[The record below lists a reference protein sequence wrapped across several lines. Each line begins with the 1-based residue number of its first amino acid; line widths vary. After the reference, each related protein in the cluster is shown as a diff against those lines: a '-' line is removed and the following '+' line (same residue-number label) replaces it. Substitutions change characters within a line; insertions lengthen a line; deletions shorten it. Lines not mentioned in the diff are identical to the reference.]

1 MNALKRFWSEELIRM
16 LQVAYWSLQIL
27 RIFHKG

>member
-1 MNALKRFWSEELIRM
+1 MNAPKRFWSEELIRM

>member
-27 RIFHKG
+27 RTFHKG

>member
-16 LQVAYWSLQIL
+16 LQLAYWSLQIL
-27 RIFHKG
+27 RMFQKG